1 MDSKDLK
8 LLEKEILSYKKSLRQ
23 WEETFERKYKRP
35 ATVEDIR
42 ERPSIGKMATDYK
55 YIN

>member
-8 LLEKEILSYKKSLRQ
+8 LLEKEILSYKRSLRQ

-42 ERPSIGKMATDYK
+42 GRPSIGKMATDYK